1 MLNIESNIRPNIR
14 SNIVFDYKLKIAML
28 ASTILLTACASHTQ
42 LAKKDSQQ
50 WTELTCSGFL
60 TWNECRQEAQAMCPR
75 GFYTADHLE
84 NWLIQRRV
92 VSVSCKV

>member
-1 MLNIESNIRPNIR
+1 MFKISVLKTTLVATIAIML
-14 SNIVFDYKLKIAML
+14 FG
-28 ASTILLTACASHTQ
+28 CAAHTQ
-42 LAKKDSQQ
+42 LAKIDSHE

-60 TWNECRQEAQAMCPR
+60 TWNECRQEAQAICPH

-92 VSVSCKV
+92 VSVACKT

>member
-1 MLNIESNIRPNIR
+1 MFKISVFKTTLVATIAIML
-14 SNIVFDYKLKIAML
+14 LG
-28 ASTILLTACASHTQ
+28 CASHTQ
-42 LAKKDSQQ
+42 LAKIDSHE

-60 TWNECRQEAQAMCPR
+60 TWNECRQEAQAICPH

-92 VSVSCKV
+92 VSVACKT

>member
-1 MLNIESNIRPNIR
+1 MFKLA
-14 SNIVFDYKLKIAML
+14 IVITFAMIV
-28 ASTILLTACASHTQ
+28 AGCAAHTQ
-42 LAKKDSQQ
+42 LAKIDSSE

-60 TWNECRQEAQAMCPR
+60 TWNECRQEAQAICPH

-92 VSVSCKV
+92 VSVACKA

>member
-1 MLNIESNIRPNIR
+1 MFNKLFKNIIKSITFLSFGALI
-14 SNIVFDYKLKIAML
+14 SG
-28 ASTILLTACASHTQ
+28 CAAHTQ
-42 LAKKDSQQ
+42 LAKIDSNE
-50 WTELTCSGFL
+50 WNELTCSGFL

-92 VSVSCKV
+92 VSVACKT